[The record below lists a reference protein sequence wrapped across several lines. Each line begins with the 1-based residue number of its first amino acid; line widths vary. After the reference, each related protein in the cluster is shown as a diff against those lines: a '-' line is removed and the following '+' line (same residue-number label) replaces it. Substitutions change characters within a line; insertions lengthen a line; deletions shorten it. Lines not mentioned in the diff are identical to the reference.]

1 MQGGK
6 RSALKQSISLSLPL
20 NLISRW
26 GWEKN
31 GWRWVIHETSFKLPF
46 MFQCK
51 EMFSFVEKLK
61 KGLWINVQC
70 IVISWYFVKFT
81 QKKKK
86 KLISPTKLSNLGMIK
101 PSSPSEIL
109 SQRPVH
115 PTKKILRIKNAL
127 LRRVWPSRQLFT
139 FPLHS
144 WDPHYQAYTSNIRE
158 TKRRT
163 L

>member
-1 MQGGK
+1 MNK
-6 RSALKQSISLSLPL
+6 CTM
-20 NLISRW
+20 
-26 GWEKN
+26 
-31 GWRWVIHETSFKLPF
+31 HCDF
-46 MFQCK
+46 MIFC
-51 EMFSFVEKLK
+51 EVYSE
-61 KGLWINVQC
+61 
-70 IVISWYFVKFT
+70 
-81 QKKKK
+81 KKK

-115 PTKKILRIKNAL
+115 PTKRILRIKNAL